1 MNQPC
6 ICIWDRDASYV
17 ERLVGALSRKDHC
30 PFPVT
35 GYTSSEAART
45 FLRREPE
52 TILLV
57 DESLSSEIPEG
68 FREENI
74 ILLSEHGS
82 SGEADHGFPCIYKY
96 RNASHILSFVLDSYC
111 RERQDC
117 LSYAGLRK
125 TRLTILFSMD
135 CPASCAEYILSLART
150 LSENRKVLL
159 MSFSPCSAL
168 PFLRQEDSL
177 DLLDLMFFARQEN
190 GISREQLCSL
200 IREQDGFSF
209 IPASDVSLSYG
220 SFEPQDW
227 RDLVFQTRK
236 VCDYDELLV
245 ETGPHIR
252 SWEDLLEG
260 ADEVRL
266 LLSSKDRVFLAE
278 RLEALWNR
286 GDYAVSW
293 DKCKKV
299 FLP

>member
-6 ICIWDRDASYV
+6 ICIWDRDEAYV

-30 PFPVT
+30 PFSVT
-35 GYTSSEAART
+35 GYTSAEAART
-45 FLRREPE
+45 FLEREPE
-52 TILLV
+52 VILLA
-57 DESLSSEIPEG
+57 DETLLTEIPEG
-68 FREENI
+68 LAEENVF
-74 ILLSEHGS
+74 LLSERGS
-82 SGEADHGFPCIYKY
+82 GGETGGYPCIYKY
-96 RNASHILSFVLDSYC
+96 RNASRILSFVLDSYC
-111 RERQDC
+111 REKSGS
-117 LSYAGLRK
+117 LSYTGLRQ

-135 CPASCAEYILSLART
+135 SPASCAEYIMSFAGMFSGT
-150 LSENRKVLL
+150 KKVLL

-177 DLLDLMFFARQEN
+177 DLLDLMFFARQEK

-200 IREQDGFSF
+200 IREQEGFSF
-209 IPASDVSLSYG
+209 IPASDVSLSYS
-220 SFEPQDW
+220 SFEPRDW
-227 RDLVFQTRK
+227 EALVSQTHR

-252 SWEDLLEG
+252 MWEELLKE

-266 LLSSKDRVFLAE
+266 LLSSKDRAFTAE
-278 RLEALWNR
+278 RLEALWKS

-293 DKCKKV
+293 DECEKV